1 MDSKKTNTPKSR
13 VASNKISEEKTKTA
27 KEPLKPEASAKKD
40 KDFKTVET
48 IKPKYKKS
56 VPADSTA
63 QRGKTPASAGNKD
76 GKKSTTPNSSKDK
89 KQAKISSGG
98 KGQKKDQ
105 PTTLNAKEFSNTV
118 ASGVAKGKGKK
129 QNSPKEITKKI
140 KKSND
145 NTTSAKSKSKPASN
159 KSSKSSENGKTPNYE
174 LSGVSDIRRSFHK
187 NEEPLY
193 FISATNFNLLGA
205 DEWIKGFKFITYI
218 ECFDGL
224 HPNVFSPKNE
234 IPHDDFEGIEDINNY
249 LLQHPEVQDYLKT
262 RSVDG
267 RAGKAMFLMFNE
279 ETERLAEKLG
289 LEIMF
294 PKAEMRTFL
303 DNKVNTNRI
312 AEKAGVA
319 CVPYVLSKVNDYE
332 HMREVS
338 SHLGNELVIQTP
350 FGDSGHTTFFI
361 SNEEEYKKY
370 AEEIEAEDEVKIMKR
385 IRCKGSAIEAC
396 VTRHGTIVAPL
407 MTELVGFKEL
417 TPYKGGW
424 CGNEIYPN
432 AFNPELRQKAIEN
445 TQLFGNQLREEGYK
459 GYFELDFLIDQDNGE
474 IYLGE
479 LNPRVTGASSITNHA
494 VFALAD
500 APLFVFHIL
509 EWMDIEYE
517 LDIKAINTRWA
528 HQDNLDGWSQ
538 LIIKHTE
545 DTVEYVT
552 ESPKSGIWRMYD
564 TGHIQFDRMDTHR
577 RAVENENEAF
587 FLRITRK
594 GDYLY
599 EGADMGILVT
609 RGRMMTDDFR
619 LNNRAKHWIKA
630 VRSQFKSEMVED
642 KKKPKLTGTLTK

>member
-1 MDSKKTNTPKSR
+1 MAKKKDTTSQAKPKSVKDQVSSESSKKPNR
-13 VASNKISEEKTKTA
+13 ASEKKGMA
-27 KEPLKPEASAKKD
+27 A
-40 KDFKTVET
+40 
-48 IKPKYKKS
+48 
-56 VPADSTA
+56 
-63 QRGKTPASAGNKD
+63 
-76 GKKSTTPNSSKDK
+76 KDK
-89 KQAKISSGG
+89 KAKTE
-98 KGQKKDQ
+98 
-105 PTTLNAKEFSNTV
+105 TTLNSEEFQKTV
-118 ASGVAKGKGKK
+118 ASGPEKKKENKPAPAKPSSAKDKKPKSNKPKSAKKAPAKASKTKEKDSNPRGEMLLKKDKAVTPLNQKKGKQDEK
-129 QNSPKEITKKI
+129 
-140 KKSND
+140 D
-145 NTTSAKSKSKPASN
+145 V
-159 KSSKSSENGKTPNYE
+159 E
-174 LSGVSDIRRSFHK
+174 LDGVSDIRRAFHK

-205 DEWIKGFKFITYI
+205 DEWIKGFKFICFI

-224 HPNVFSPKNE
+224 HPNVFSPKKE

-249 LLQHPEVQDYLKT
+249 LLQHPEVQDYIKT

-279 ETERLAEKLG
+279 KTEELAEKLG

-312 AEKAGVA
+312 AERAGVA
-319 CVPYVLSKVNDYE
+319 CVPYVLSKVENYE
-332 HMREVS
+332 HLREVS
-338 SHLGNELVIQTP
+338 KELGNDLVIQTP

-361 SNEEEYKKY
+361 SNEEEYNEY
-370 AEEIEAEDEVKIMKR
+370 AEEIEKEEEVKIMKR
-385 IRCKGSAIEAC
+385 IRCRGSAIEAC

-417 TPYKGGW
+417 TPYEGGW

-432 AFNPELRQKAIEN
+432 AFTPELREKAIEN

-509 EWMDIEYE
+509 EWMDIEYDLNIEE
-517 LDIKAINTRWA
+517 LNNRWA
-528 HQDNLDGWSQ
+528 RQENIDGWSQ
-538 LIIKHTE
+538 LIVKHTE

-630 VRSQFKSEMVED
+630 IRSQFKSEMVED

>member
-1 MDSKKTNTPKSR
+1 M
-13 VASNKISEEKTKTA
+13 A
-27 KEPLKPEASAKKD
+27 
-40 KDFKTVET
+40 
-48 IKPKYKKS
+48 
-56 VPADSTA
+56 
-63 QRGKTPASAGNKD
+63 
-76 GKKSTTPNSSKDK
+76 
-89 KQAKISSGG
+89 
-98 KGQKKDQ
+98 
-105 PTTLNAKEFSNTV
+105 
-118 ASGVAKGKGKK
+118 
-129 QNSPKEITKKI
+129 I
-140 KKSND
+140 KKSNKPEVSA
-145 NTTSAKSKSKPASN
+145 NTNKKTSTTGSKTRKAKRLPATGQIKNKGGKSKV
-159 KSSKSSENGKTPNYE
+159 E
-174 LSGVSDIRRSFHK
+174 LNGVSDIRRSFHK

-205 DEWIKGFKFITYI
+205 DEWIKGFKFICHI

-224 HPNVFSPKNE
+224 HPNVFSPKTE

-249 LLQHPEVQDYLKT
+249 LLQHPEVQNYLKT
-262 RSVDG
+262 RAVDG
-267 RAGKAMFLMFNE
+267 KTGKAMFLMFDEKTE
-279 ETERLAEKLG
+279 ELAEKLG

-319 CVPYVLSKVNDYE
+319 CVPYVLEKVTDYE
-332 HMREVS
+332 QLRKIS
-338 SHLGNELVIQTP
+338 KHLGNELVIQTP

-361 SNEEEYKKY
+361 SNEEEFKKH
-370 AEEIEAEDEVKIMKR
+370 EKDIIKEDEVKVMRR

-417 TPYKGGW
+417 TPYEGGW

-432 AFNPELRQKAIEN
+432 AFTPELRAKAIEN
-445 TQLFGNQLREEGYK
+445 TQKFGNQLRKEGYK
-459 GYFELDFLIDQDNGE
+459 GYFELDYLIDQDNGE
-474 IYLGE
+474 LYLGE

-509 EWMDIEYE
+509 EWMDIEYD
-517 LDIKAINTRWA
+517 LDVEALNKRWA
-528 HQDNLDGWSQ
+528 NQDNIDGWSQ
-538 LIIKHTE
+538 LIVKHTE

-552 ESPKSGIWRMYD
+552 EAPKSGIWKMFD

-587 FLRITRK
+587 FLRIARK

-609 RGRMMTDDFR
+609 RGRMMTDDFH
-619 LNNRAKHWIKA
+619 LNHRAKHWIKA
-630 VRSQFKSEMVED
+630 IRSQYRSEIVED
-642 KKKPKLTGTLTK
+642 KRKPKLTGSLTK